1 MSAVKTK
8 PTETAESLKARI
20 RAHHSSD
27 PRLAPEWA
35 VMTEVASRT
44 GGGGGD
50 TRYADAIAMNLWP
63 SRGLAIHGFEVKVYR
78 GDWMR
83 ELKNPE
89 KAEAI
94 HRFCDYWWIVAPD
107 GVVLDGEL
115 PEGWGLLSPNN
126 GARLRV
132 VTKAAKVAEPTPAGR
147 GFLAAMLRR
156 AVQQTP
162 DVLAI
167 NAAVKAERER
177 LDGSYRDRLE
187 REKGERLAAEQVVS
201 SINRGVRLAG
211 GSGTV
216 SRFSSTEELI
226 EVGRLVALSS
236 EPARLA
242 RRVEALTGT
251 VIEQATR
258 LIEQANTLQA
268 SLTPPE
274 PAPIGPTAD
283 GRPAQEVK

>member
-1 MSAVKTK
+1 MTAVKTK
-8 PTETAESLKARI
+8 PSETAESLKARI

-35 VMTEVASRT
+35 VMTEVASHT

-78 GDWMR
+78 GDWLR
-83 ELKNPE
+83 ELKSPE

-115 PEGWGLLSPNN
+115 PEGWGLFSPNN

-156 AVQQTP
+156 AVQQAP

-167 NAAVKAERER
+167 DAAVKAERER
-177 LDGSYRDRLE
+177 LDVSYRDRLE
-187 REKGERLAAEQVVS
+187 REKNERQAAEQVVGA
-201 SINRGVRLAG
+201 INRGVRLAG
-211 GSGTV
+211 GSMGTI
-216 SRFSSTEELI
+216 SRYSADEELV
-226 EVGRLVALSS
+226 EVGQLIALSS

-258 LIEQANTLQA
+258 LIEQANALQA
-268 SLTPPE
+268 SLSD
-274 PAPIGPTAD
+274 PATTGERQP
-283 GRPAQEVK
+283 